1 MLVAIKEDRMPIL
14 LDRMIVPSKDRV
26 AAAKLLGQILD
37 VSWAE
42 QATVGPFSPVY
53 VSTSLTI
60 DFDEWSEPVPKQH
73 YCFKVMDNEFDS
85 ILERIKAA
93 GLAYRSTPTG
103 QDDYK
108 INQAFGGRLVY
119 WRDSDGHAWEILTVS
134 YARQSIPLAARE

>member
-1 MLVAIKEDRMPIL
+1 MPIL
-14 LDRMIVPSKDRV
+14 LDHMIVPSKGRV

-37 VSWAE
+37 VPWAE

-60 DFDEWSEPVPKQH
+60 DFDEWTEPIPKQH
-73 YCFKVMDNEFDS
+73 YCFQVMDGEFDA
-85 ILERIKAA
+85 ILERIIAA
-93 GLAYRSTPTG
+93 RQPYRSTPTG

-119 WRDSDGHAWEILTVS
+119 WRDPDGHVWEILTVS
-134 YARQSIPLAARE
+134 YARQGTPLAPSAA